1 MSTTGG
7 DRLSRGPRVVA
18 FLGTGRYKETCYVHG
33 GHGRLRTR
41 FVTRAI
47 AHLWGAREV
56 VVLATRKAQEEN
68 GPGLEE
74 AFRGGPPLR
83 TVPIPDGKDEQELWA
98 IFRAMAEALGEPPVI
113 LDITHG
119 FRTQPFFAAGA
130 LAMLRAAGRL
140 GRGEAQVLYGRYLE
154 EEPEESPIWDLTLLL
169 DLVEWAHGAATFART
184 GNPSLLIET
193 AEGAWAERARTLTP
207 RGGRFPKVQVLV
219 GALRRFGE
227 DLATIR
233 VASLVTGYEQEAAKK
248 GKARSSARALR
259 EALER
264 YREEVVEALPPF
276 GPVLDRV
283 REVVEGLEAER
294 LASPEGQQ
302 ALLALA
308 RHYLDL
314 QRYPEAAVV
323 LREGHVNRYGGSEAV
338 EVNDPAFHPAARAE
352 AERRWGATDG
362 DAQRRIAEVR
372 NDIQHGGFR
381 PQPLKAEVL
390 IDRLEQLWEEAKIRW
405 AGAPPRCGPGRVWL
419 VTRHPGAAEWCRRQ
433 GLAPEREVAHLD
445 PGQVQAGDVVV
456 GTLPVHLVAALNEK
470 GARYVHLAV
479 EVPPEA
485 RGKELSAEDLE
496 RFGARLEAY
505 SVRSEE
511 PPSAVSGAS
520 QTASKEEPQ

>member
-1 MSTTGG
+1 MSAREGSSQ
-7 DRLSRGPRVVA
+7 REGPRVVA
-18 FLGTGRYKETCYVHG
+18 FLGTGKYEETCYVHEG
-33 GHGRLRTR
+33 RARLRTR

-47 AHLWGAREV
+47 AHLWGAREA

-74 AFRGGPPLR
+74 AFRDGPPLR
-83 TVPIPDGKDEQELWA
+83 IVPIPDGKDEQELWA
-98 IFRAMAEALGEPPVI
+98 IFQALAEALGEPPVI

-119 FRTQPFFAAGA
+119 FRAQPFFAAGA

-140 GRGEAQVLYGRYLE
+140 GRGEAQVLYGRYLQ

-169 DLVEWAHGAATFART
+169 DLVAWAHGAATFART

-193 AEGAWAERARTLTP
+193 AEGAWAERVRTLTP

-219 GALRRFGE
+219 NALRRFGE

-233 VASLVTGYEQEAAKK
+233 VASLVTGYEQAQDKK
-248 GKARSSARALR
+248 HKARGSARALR

-264 YREEVVEALPPF
+264 YREEVVEVLPPF

-294 LASPEGQQ
+294 LASPEGQR

-308 RHYLDL
+308 RRYLDF

-323 LREGHVNRYGGSEAV
+323 LREGDINRYGGPEAV
-338 EVNDPAFHPAARAE
+338 EVNSASFNREARRE
-352 AERRWGATDG
+352 AEGRW
-362 DAQRRIAEVR
+362 AEQEDQGVADVR
-372 NDIQHGGFR
+372 NDIEHGGFR
-381 PQPLKAEVL
+381 RQPHQAQVL
-390 IDRLEQLWEEAKIRW
+390 IDRLERLWEEAKTRW
-405 AGAPPRCGPGRVWL
+405 ADAPPRREPGRIWL
-419 VTRHPGAAEWCRRQ
+419 VTRHSGAAEWCRRQ
-433 GLAPEREVAHLD
+433 GLAPDRVVAHLD
-445 PGQVQAGDVVV
+445 PGEVRPGDVVV
-456 GTLPVHLVAALNEK
+456 GTLPVHLVAALNKK

-505 SVRSEE
+505 GARREELPSGVRGLA
-511 PPSAVSGAS
+511 SAA
-520 QTASKEEPQ
+520 TKEGSP